1 LFGRTGYPGTKH
13 SSVIHMRNTLKRS
26 RSECKEA
33 AGVSS
38 NKAFERYYE
47 LQDDTLRELYQSA
60 KGRIVRLEDVKNR
73 LPKNQTLSS
82 SLGWENN
89 VVARDENRGLA
100 MGFLNNVLI
109 TFLVLPIYRYLSVI
123 VFCIRRISRIVL

>member
-1 LFGRTGYPGTKH
+1 
-13 SSVIHMRNTLKRS
+13 MRNTLKRS

-60 KGRIVRLEDVKNR
+60 KGRIIRLEDVKNR
-73 LPKNQTLSS
+73 
-82 SLGWENN
+82 
-89 VVARDENRGLA
+89 
-100 MGFLNNVLI
+100 
-109 TFLVLPIYRYLSVI
+109 
-123 VFCIRRISRIVL
+123 